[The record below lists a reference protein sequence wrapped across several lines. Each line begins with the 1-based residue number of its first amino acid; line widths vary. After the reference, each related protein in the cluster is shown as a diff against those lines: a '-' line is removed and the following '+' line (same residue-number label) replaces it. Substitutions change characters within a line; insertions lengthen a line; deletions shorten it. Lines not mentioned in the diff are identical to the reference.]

1 MMIKS
6 RRGGGGGARL
16 LNKKEEVIDFYDQ
29 FDMSLDAW
37 KPPFTF
43 VQWHDLIH
51 CVC

>member
-29 FDMSLDAW
+29 FDMSLGTW
-37 KPPFTF
+37 KPPFAF

-51 CVC
+51 FVC